1 MEPIKTKDLR
11 VSAAFNSIEQTLL
24 PIVFLFLIIVLAL
37 GTCGYMIIEGWNT
50 FDSLYMTVITIAT
63 VGFGEVHPLSHDGRV
78 LTMALILL
86 GVFLVVLATS
96 AFTQLIFRREFLS
109 FFLERRMTQALESV
123 TNHVIVCGFGR
134 MSKSTAKELAA
145 AKTSVV
151 VIDFD
156 EDHLLEAKALGY
168 LTVLGNASDE
178 DVLEKA
184 GVKRCQALV
193 TLIPKDSENL
203 YIVLAARELAPDVY
217 IVSRAEDEF
226 AEKRLLRAGAN
237 RIISPYRAGGQKI
250 ARAVLKPFVS
260 ELMELAT
267 QSSGQAVQIEE
278 LKLPRTSPLCGKS
291 LSESEV
297 RKVANIIVLSL
308 VTPGG
313 NTLFNP
319 SANEKLE
326 AGSTLITMGSSEE
339 LTKFE
344 NLLFGKSS

>member
-1 MEPIKTKDLR
+1 MEKIKAQDLNDH
-11 VSAAFNSIEQTLL
+11 STFSSIEQTLL
-24 PIVFLFLIIVLAL
+24 PIVFLFLIAVLAL
-37 GTCGYMIIEGWNT
+37 GTCGYMLIEKWEW
-50 FDSLYMTVITIAT
+50 FDALYMTVITVAT
-63 VGFGEVHPLSHDGRV
+63 VGFGEVHPLSHEGRL
-78 LTMALILL
+78 LTIALILL

-109 FFLERRMTQALESV
+109 FFMERRMTQALESV
-123 TNHVIVCGFGR
+123 TNHVVVCGFGR
-134 MSKSTAKELAA
+134 MSKSTAKELSA
-145 AKTSVV
+145 AKTAVV
-151 VIDFD
+151 VVDFD
-156 EDHLLEAKALGY
+156 EQHLSEAKSCGY

-178 DVLEKA
+178 DVLERA
-184 GVKRCQALV
+184 GIKRCQALV

-291 LSESEV
+291 LSEAEV

-308 VTPGG
+308 VTPTGH
-313 NTLFNP
+313 TLFNP
-319 SANEKLE
+319 SAQEKLE
-326 AGSTLITMGSSEE
+326 PGSTLITMGSSEE

-344 NLLFGKSS
+344 NLLFGK